1 MALLTLP
8 QLERH
13 LFGAADVLRGRI
25 NSSEYRDYIFGM
37 LFLKRCSDEF
47 QKEYEKNYAWAIKE
61 WGWTAQEARKYAER
75 RRIYADTFFVPARAR
90 WWAGPH
96 IECTEDGEPLSTEHP
111 GIQELTQGV
120 GAELDKAL
128 RKLEADN
135 PAIRGV
141 LGHIGFN
148 RQTGQQ
154 GKLSDGELRDLIR
167 HFCKYRLRN
176 DDFEFPDMLGAAY
189 EYLLARFADDGG
201 QRGGEF
207 YTPRPVIR
215 MMVRLV
221 DPHAG
226 DTVYD
231 PCAGSGGMLIFS
243 REYVE
248 EHGEN
253 PEHLSVFGQ
262 EKNGASWAL
271 AKMNMLLHGIWDAD
285 LRNGDTLTE
294 PMHVVDHANHPINFE
309 TGDHEHK
316 RAGTRLRTFTKVL
329 SNPPFSLN
337 YDLAAVQRVES
348 SHGRMAFGYTKP
360 DSKKAD
366 LMFVQHMISVLEEH
380 GVAATVMPHG
390 VLFRGGEEKRIR
402 EKMLHDDVIEAVIGL
417 GPNLFY
423 GAQLPA
429 CILIL
434 RRPGGKPKCSDHDK
448 CAENPQC
455 AEHKVLFINADREY
469 VAGRAQNELGP
480 QHAEKIVAAYRHRL
494 EIDRYSRV
502 VSTDELLAADANLN
516 VRRWVDNSQSP
527 EPQDVRAHLY
537 GGVPRSEVADR
548 IDQFNAYGVW
558 AYNLFT
564 ERDEHYLDFLPEGT
578 DATAA
583 RIPVLTAAKEAE
595 LMAAFEEWWTDH
607 TTMISNLP
615 ETKQLLTL
623 RGDLVDSFTK
633 ELAPLGV
640 IDEYDAAGVI
650 ADWWMTNRYDFKA
663 LAAGGYDRVLE
674 GWVHSIEAM
683 LAPTEG
689 PGGKTKQPTPADRR
703 RALEHP
709 LVKHLIPEYLAEL
722 TKAEAAAAEAE
733 AAYQAALAE
742 FNSSTTASAA
752 DDSEDGDEQTS
763 EPIVTE
769 ADVKQLRSV
778 RTKANKKRSDLQ
790 KLFLHEL
797 NAAAEMAIAAGESE
811 PHVLTV
817 MQENLGS
824 RLAQVVTAG
833 RSELVAIY
841 QGWVEKYRVSLRDL
855 EAVSQEADAK
865 LREWLKELGYG
876 A

>member
-47 QKEYEKNYAWAIKE
+47 QVEYERNYALRIKDGE
-61 WGWTAQEARKYAER
+61 TQEVARQYAER
-75 RRIYADTFFVPARAR
+75 HQTYGRTFFVPARAR

-96 IECTEDGEPLSTEHP
+96 IECDAAGTPKCNDDNELTVHP
-111 GIQELTQGV
+111 GIQALVDNV

-128 RKLEADN
+128 RKLETDN
-135 PAIRGV
+135 SAISGV

-148 RQTGQQ
+148 RRTGQQ

-167 HFCKYRLRN
+167 HFSKYRLRN

-207 YTPRPVIR
+207 YTPRAVVR

-248 EHGEN
+248 EHGED
-253 PEHLSVFGQ
+253 PELLSVYGQ
-262 EKNGASWAL
+262 EKNGASWSM

-285 LRNGDTLTE
+285 LRNGDTLTDPLHLVE
-294 PMHVVDHANHPINFE
+294 NPGYQRGA
-309 TGDHEHK
+309 
-316 RAGTRLRTFTKVL
+316 TRIGLQNFTKVL

-337 YDLAAVQRVES
+337 YDLPALRRVEE

-366 LMFVQHMISVLEEH
+366 LMFVQHMIAVLEEH

-402 EKMLHDDVIEAVIGL
+402 EEMLEADVIEAVIGL

-434 RRPGGKPKCSDHDK
+434 RRPHSKPKK
-448 CAENPQC
+448 TENT
-455 AEHKVLFINADREY
+455 VLFINADRDY

-480 QHAEKIVAAYRHRL
+480 QHAEKIVAAYRHRPEL
-494 EIDRYSRV
+494 DGYSRI
-502 VSTDELLAADANLN
+502 VSKDELIAADANLN
-516 VRRWVDNSQSP
+516 VRRWVDNSPAP

-537 GGVPRSEVADR
+537 GGVPRIEVAAR
-548 IDQFNAYGVW
+548 IDEFNAYGVP
-558 AYNLFT
+558 AVQLFA
-564 ERDEHYLDFLPEGT
+564 ERDEHYLDFLPEGPE
-578 DATAA
+578 ATAA
-583 RIPVLTAAKEAE
+583 RLPALTAAREAE
-595 LMAAFEEWWTDH
+595 LMTAFDAWWSTHAAILST
-607 TTMISNLP
+607 LP
-615 ETKQLLTL
+615 ETKRLMTL
-623 RGDLVDSFTK
+623 RDDLVGTFTAA
-633 ELAPLGV
+633 LVPLGV
-640 IDEYDAAGVI
+640 LGEYTVAGVI

-663 LAAGGYDRVLE
+663 LAAGGYDRVME
-674 GWVHSIEAM
+674 GWVHSIESM
-683 LAPTEG
+683 LAPTEL
-689 PGGKTKQPTPADRR
+689 PNGKTKPPTPADRR
-703 RALEHP
+703 RAFEHP
-709 LVKHLIPEYLAEL
+709 LVKHLLPDYLAEL

-742 FNSSTTASAA
+742 FTAATTEPT
-752 DDSEDGDEQTS
+752 DDEAVDDTDVDDRET
-763 EPIVTE
+763 EPSVTE
-769 ADVKQLRSV
+769 ADVKRFRAA
-778 RTKANKKRSDLQ
+778 RTKANKKRNDLQ
-790 KLFLHEL
+790 KLFLLEL
-797 NAAAEMAIAAGESE
+797 NAAAEMAIAAEESE
-811 PHVLTV
+811 AHVLAV
-817 MQENLGS
+817 LREHLGS
-824 RLAQVVTAG
+824 RLAGVVADG
-833 RSELVAIY
+833 RRELMTVFQCWAD
-841 QGWVEKYRVSLRDL
+841 KYRVSLSDL
-855 EAVSQEADAK
+855 EKDTELAD
-865 LREWLKELGYG
+865 RTMRDWLWELGYG
-876 A
+876 R

>member
-25 NSSEYRDYIFGM
+25 SSSEYRDYIFGM

-47 QKEYEKNYAWAIKE
+47 QAEYERNYTRRLKE
-61 WGWTAQEARKYAER
+61 GVTPKVARQYAER
-75 RRIYADTFFVPARAR
+75 HQTYERTFFVPARAR

-96 IECTEDGEPLSTEHP
+96 IECDAAGVPKENVVPYP
-111 GIQELTQGV
+111 GIQELTQEV
-120 GAELDKAL
+120 GGELDKAL
-128 RKLEADN
+128 RQLEADN
-135 PAIRGV
+135 TAITGV

-148 RQTGQQ
+148 RQTGSQ
-154 GKLSDGELRDLIR
+154 GKLSVGELRDLIR
-167 HFCKYRLRN
+167 HFSKYRLRN

-207 YTPRPVIR
+207 YTPRAVVR

-248 EHGEN
+248 EHGEDPLN
-253 PEHLSVFGQ
+253 LSVYGQ
-262 EKNGASWAL
+262 EKNGASWAM

-285 LRNGDTLTE
+285 LANGDTLTD
-294 PMHVVDHANHPINFE
+294 PKHDVPQLDFRRGPARV
-309 TGDHEHK
+309 G
-316 RAGTRLRTFTKVL
+316 LRTFTKVL

-337 YDLAAVQRVES
+337 YDLAAVQRVEE

-402 EKMLHDDVIEAVIGL
+402 EEMLRADVIEAVIGL

-434 RRPGGKPKCSDHDK
+434 RRRDGKPKR
-448 CAENPQC
+448 AENT
-455 AEHKVLFINADREY
+455 VLFINADRDY
-469 VAGRAQNELGP
+469 VTGRAQNELGP
-480 QHAEKIVAAYRHRL
+480 QHAEKIVAAYRHRR
-494 EIDRYSRV
+494 EIPSYSRV
-502 VSTDELLAADANLN
+502 VGTDELLAADANLN
-516 VRRWVDNSQSP
+516 VRRWVDNSPAP

-537 GGVPRSEVADR
+537 GGVPRAEVAAR
-548 IDQFNAYGVW
+548 IEKFNAYGVP
-558 AYNLFT
+558 AVQLFA
-564 ERDEHYLDFLPEGT
+564 ERDEHYLEFLPEGP
-578 DATAA
+578 DATAV
-583 RIPVLTAAKEAE
+583 RIPALTAARESD
-595 LMAAFEEWWTDH
+595 LLAAFDTWWSAHAASLST
-607 TTMISNLP
+607 LP
-615 ETKQLLTL
+615 ATKRLMTL
-623 RGDLVDSFTK
+623 REDLLASFTIA
-633 ELAPLGV
+633 LVPLGV
-640 IDEYDAAGVI
+640 LDEYATAGVI

-674 GWVHSIEAM
+674 GWVHSIESI
-683 LAPTEG
+683 LAPTEL
-689 PGGKTKQPTPADRR
+689 PNGKTKPPTPADRR
-703 RALEHP
+703 RAFEHP
-709 LVKHLIPEYLAEL
+709 LVKHLLPDYLAEL

-742 FNSSTTASAA
+742 YTSITTESAGSEA
-752 DDSEDGDEQTS
+752 DSETDDQDPADRDT
-763 EPIVTE
+763 EPTVTE
-769 ADVKQLRSV
+769 ADVKRLRTA
-778 RTKANKKRSDLQ
+778 RTKANKKRNDLQ
-790 KLFLHEL
+790 KLFLLEL
-797 NAAAEMAIAAGESE
+797 NAAADMAIAAGESE
-811 PHVLTV
+811 AHVLAV
-817 MQENLGS
+817 MREGLGS
-824 RLAQVVTAG
+824 SLAQVVADG
-833 RSELVAIY
+833 RRELVAIFHN
-841 QGWVEKYRVSLRDL
+841 WADKYRVSLSDL
-855 EAVSQEADAK
+855 EEAGAAADRR
-865 LREWLKELGYG
+865 LRDWLQELGYG
-876 A
+876 C